1 LIAPSTPG
9 ICLLGHTARL
19 AFRAL
24 RQTGLALSLG
34 LTALAAYQGIREA
47 MADPPSGRT
56 GSSSHLDA
64 SGPREVV
71 YCHGC
76 ENEWYKEQFGLKC
89 PRCEGEATE
98 IVSSSTQ
105 WQRGERQ
112 LEMASDIRLQV
123 TDDNDPRERA
133 SSPEPEEDLHPLHD
147 HIHDNNLWLDD
158 DDVPDPDEDDVEEY
172 ITHGLGGRTTFVSS
186 TFTTRGRRGPPGNP
200 RNRHPP
206 IDPDDPANLIRDFH
220 SMVSHLMGPNH
231 RQGRAGRSGPET
243 LFPRGEPEPFRR
255 TQFGG
260 RMAGVGL
267 DGPHIVGHRITW
279 TTGGR
284 QPRGDPEAQD
294 IAADDFATYASPASP
309 ASPVSP
315 RSASGPSFLVIS
327 IRARPDQLASILGG
341 LFNAMGPLG
350 QTQHPDGEPNGQ
362 RGNMPLSLQGIFA
375 SLLNPANAVA
385 GDAVYSQEALDRIIS
400 TLMEQHPQSNAPGPA
415 SQEAIASLPKK
426 KLDEKMLG
434 PELKA
439 ECSVCMDDVTV
450 GVEVV
455 VLPCTHW
462 FHEAC
467 ATAWLNEHNT
477 CPICRT
483 GIGGEQPSPPPQ
495 RARQNSP
502 PPIIPIISEDIR
514 SRRTSYRRHSANEAR
529 LNAIRDRGRLS
540 PPAESSTRRLHM
552 VGDPTRSRNRTPSP
566 PLMPGGYGSHFRR
579 RDSEI
584 SENQR
589 ESRRNTSGSDRSHRS
604 SNSGNTGE
612 SGGSNGPMAWFRRFR
627 RQE

>member
-1 LIAPSTPG
+1 
-9 ICLLGHTARL
+9 
-19 AFRAL
+19 
-24 RQTGLALSLG
+24 
-34 LTALAAYQGIREA
+34 
-47 MADPPSGRT
+47 MADPPPART
-56 GSSSHLDA
+56 RPSLHLDA
-64 SGPREVV
+64 SGPQEVV
-71 YCHGC
+71 YCHQC
-76 ENEWYKEQFGLKC
+76 DNEWYKDQFGLSC
-89 PRCEGEATE
+89 PRCNGEATE
-98 IVSSSTQ
+98 IVSPYSQAESGQ
-105 WQRGERQ
+105 RQ
-112 LEMASDIRLQV
+112 LRMESNFSLQV
-123 TDDNDPRERA
+123 TAENDPRGRE
-133 SSPEPEEDLHPLHD
+133 SSPEPLDDLDSLDD
-147 HIHDNNLWLDD
+147 HNPWLD
-158 DDVPDPDEDDVEEY
+158 DDVPDPDEGDVEEY
-172 ITHGLGGRTTFVSS
+172 ITHGPGGRTTFFSQ
-186 TFTTRGRRGPPGNP
+186 TFTTRGPRGPAGNP
-200 RNRHPP
+200 RNRRPP
-206 IDPDDPANLIRDFH
+206 IDPNDPANVIRDFH
-220 SMVSHLMGPNH
+220 SMIGQFMGPNL
-231 RQGRAGRSGPET
+231 RQGRAGRSGPDA

-255 TQFGG
+255 AHFGG
-260 RMAGVGL
+260 RMASGSM
-267 DGPHIVGHRITW
+267 DGPHIVGHRFTW
-279 TTGGR
+279 TTSGR
-284 QPRGDPEAQD
+284 QPRDREAQD
-294 IAADDFATYASPASP
+294 IAAEDFATY

-327 IRARPDQLASILGG
+327 IRARPDQLASVLGG

-350 QTQHPDGEPNGQ
+350 QMQHPDGEPTGQ
-362 RGNMPLSLQGIFA
+362 RGGMPIGLQALFA

-415 SQEAIASLPKK
+415 SQEAIAALPKK
-426 KLDEKMLG
+426 NLDEKMLG

-483 GIGGEQPSPPPQ
+483 GIGGEQPPPLPQ
-495 RARQNSP
+495 RASQSGP
-502 PPIIPIISEDIR
+502 PPSPGDDLR
-514 SRRTSYRRHSANEAR
+514 PRRTSFRRTPTNEAR

-540 PPAESSTRRLHM
+540 PTPESNARRHQT
-552 VGDPTRSRNRTPSP
+552 VGDSTRSRNRTPSP
-566 PLMPGGYGSHFRR
+566 PTMLGGHGSSFRR

-612 SGGSNGPMAWFRRFR
+612 SGGSGGAMSWFRRFGSSSR